1 MRLQF
6 GVTPKPSYVSAYR
19 NIEVE
24 ALYALV
30 FGFPVSADWLLT
42 GRGEMLT
49 KKIRKATK

>member
-6 GVTPKPSYVSAYR
+6 GVTPKPGYVSAYR

>member
-6 GVTPKPSYVSAYR
+6 GVTPKPGYVSAYR

-49 KKIRKATK
+49 KKIRKAAK